1 VDVPGTAEKTRLTP
15 LGLRIRRD
23 HGHHGLLSA
32 YHVAPALGRG
42 LLSEEEDAAEE
53 EEVGEGVCSSG
64 SNSEAETAGEAAL
77 A

>member
-1 VDVPGTAEKTRLTP
+1 MDVPGTAEKRHLAP
-15 LGLRIRRD
+15 LGLRIQRD

-53 EEVGEGVCSSG
+53 EEEGEAVCPG
-64 SNSEAETAGEAAL
+64 DSNSAADTAGEAAL

>member
-1 VDVPGTAEKTRLTP
+1 MDVPRTAEKTHLTP
-15 LGLRIRRD
+15 SGLRIRRD

-53 EEVGEGVCSSG
+53 EEAGEGVCSSG
-64 SNSEAETAGEAAL
+64 SDSEADTAGEAAF